1 MWILRRVSD
10 LEDRSWG
17 ARRGHWSVT
26 SPQGFLTALRSE
38 IQSAKLPPDPALRG
52 WGPWRPGLGGAAW
65 AQHPQPCSR
74 GGALLSVP
82 HVLPLLSEMRIDAG
96 ETESRTTRPLAV
108 HTRSD
113 SDTQNSGAALHVV
126 LLVLPDSSGRW
137 PPQPSADLRPLTRR
151 RRSGSR
157 PAPPFEVCGEWR
169 EGRWGPCQ
177 TSASH
182 ASLDEPPVSPPPN
195 AGPARSGLSA
205 GVGAVLP
212 VTQTQAGAALVGAS
226 ACCPTAS
233 NPVARPG
240 AAATHTAGSRHP
252 LESQAEGCP
261 AAWPFWG
268 GLGRRPCALWP
279 AVLCR
284 PHCRWVLTGQRLRFS
299 MMAT

>member
-1 MWILRRVSD
+1 MTNTPAIENPSKPKRIIGTGTLLKSFRPVALAAWTLTRHIGVTWAPIGHVDSQARLRPRGQE
-10 LEDRSWG
+10 LG

-205 GVGAVLP
+205 GVGVVLT

-226 ACCPTAS
+226 ACVP
-233 NPVARPG
+233 P
-240 AAATHTAGSRHP
+240 P
-252 LESQAEGCP
+252 LTRQ
-261 AAWPFWG
+261 
-268 GLGRRPCALWP
+268 
-279 AVLCR
+279 
-284 PHCRWVLTGQRLRFS
+284 
-299 MMAT
+299 

>member
-10 LEDRSWG
+10 LADRSWG
-17 ARRGHWSVT
+17 ARRGHWSVI

-82 HVLPLLSEMRIDAG
+82 HILPLLSEMRIDAG

-137 PPQPSADLRPLTRR
+137 PPQPGADLRPLTRR

-182 ASLDEPPVSPPPN
+182 ESLDEPPVSPPPN

-226 ACCPTAS
+226 ACVP
-233 NPVARPG
+233 P
-240 AAATHTAGSRHP
+240 P
-252 LESQAEGCP
+252 LTRQ
-261 AAWPFWG
+261 
-268 GLGRRPCALWP
+268 
-279 AVLCR
+279 
-284 PHCRWVLTGQRLRFS
+284 
-299 MMAT
+299 